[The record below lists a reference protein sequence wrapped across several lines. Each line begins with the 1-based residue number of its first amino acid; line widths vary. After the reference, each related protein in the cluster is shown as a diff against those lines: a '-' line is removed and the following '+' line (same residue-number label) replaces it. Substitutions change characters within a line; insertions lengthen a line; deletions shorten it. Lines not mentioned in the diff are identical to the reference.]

1 MFHFTRA
8 IPSSPAPSPRSLSSR
23 LPARLLSAAVWIYLA
38 LTVAAC
44 AALYLL
50 GDRWW
55 PASLLLFGPRWVLA
69 LPLVPLVP
77 LALLVGR
84 WRLLLPLALAAL
96 IILIPLMGFRY
107 PLKKPVGGG
116 KVFRIVTCNVH
127 QGENIPALLAMADE
141 VCADVVALQ
150 ECPPD
155 MGRRARG
162 WHVFQDGGLAI
173 LSRQPIVSSGRV
185 QTVRVP
191 YRWPGTAMIHAGT
204 RVPGGAATVC
214 NIHLPTPRYG
224 LQGLLNRRTG
234 LDPAKSGEVVHETWY
249 RESSARTVR
258 DGIDALEGAKVVVG
272 DFNTPV
278 ESTIYRRVWGDLI
291 NGFDRVGKG
300 YGITQRVAVKGF
312 TFGARIDHVLTGP
325 GLTPRVCQ
333 IGPDVGSDHLPVV
346 ADVSF

>member
-1 MFHFTRA
+1 MK
-8 IPSSPAPSPRSLSSR
+8 PATTPSPRPPVTSW
-23 LPARLLSAAVWIYLA
+23 AVRLLAAATWIYLA

-44 AALYLL
+44 VALYLL

-55 PASLLLFGPRWVLA
+55 PASLLLFGPRWVLS
-69 LPLVPLVP
+69 LPLVLLAPLTL
-77 LALLVGR
+77 LAGR
-84 WRLLLPLALAAL
+84 WRLLLPLVLAAL
-96 IILIPLMGFRY
+96 IVFVPFMGLRF
-107 PLKKPVGGG
+107 PMKKSSAGGG
-116 KVFRIVTCNVH
+116 KVFRVVTCNIH
-127 QGENIPALLAMADE
+127 SEENVPALLAMAGE
-141 VCADVVALQ
+141 VRADLIALQ

-155 MGRRARG
+155 MAKRALG
-162 WHVFQDGGLAI
+162 WHVLQDGGLAI
-173 LSRQPIVSSGRV
+173 LSRQPILSSGRV

-191 YRWPGTAMIHAGT
+191 YRWPGTAMIHART
-204 RVPGGAATVC
+204 QVPGGAVTVC

-278 ESTIYRRVWGDLI
+278 ESTIYRRVWGDLT
-291 NGFDRVGKG
+291 NGFDRAGKG

-325 GLTPRVCQ
+325 ALTPRVCQ

-346 ADVSF
+346 ADLVFVQ